1 MFTRTLSYTSHDIV
15 FTPRGTRACCSA
27 IIYALLPDQDS
38 NFQRFCS
45 DEMWHH
51 YTRPLLEVIEL
62 DASAPGHVCTTVL
75 DKRVDAPFFNQLQR
89 VLKMRL
95 FCSNGC
101 GQSLGMPE
109 FYLAMTSGCSALM
122 IE

>member
-1 MFTRTLSYTSHDIV
+1 
-15 FTPRGTRACCSA
+15 
-27 IIYALLPDQDS
+27 
-38 NFQRFCS
+38 
-45 DEMWHH
+45 MWHH

-62 DASAPGHVCTTVL
+62 DASAPSHVRTTVL

-89 VLKMRL
+89 VLTMRL